1 MKLIK
6 VIIIGLG
13 VITLAGKLQ
22 AQFSVQT
29 IGGGQPAQPD
39 SIVAITADAYGLSQ
53 MAPADLPL
61 FGAYWLILSGG
72 GMVFV
77 EDFFHVR
84 F

>member
-29 IGGGQPAQPD
+29 IGGVQPAQPD
-39 SIVAITADAYGLSQ
+39 SIVAITADAYGLS
-53 MAPADLPL
+53 
-61 FGAYWLILSGG
+61 
-72 GMVFV
+72 
-77 EDFFHVR
+77 
-84 F
+84 